1 MISTLTNLDLKVK
14 DPAGKQT
21 ETLLKLS
28 GCHIYQGILGYLSL
42 GGRKNLRALCCPLL
56 LYKGIHVFLQRIS
69 AFLQRHLIHGLKL
82 NSYCICL

>member
-28 GCHIYQGILGYLSL
+28 RCHIYQGILGYLSL
-42 GGRKNLRALCCPLL
+42 GDRKTLERYVALCFYTKAFMSFYKGFLPF
-56 LYKGIHVFLQRIS
+56 YKGI
-69 AFLQRHLIHGLKL
+69 
-82 NSYCICL
+82 

>member
-28 GCHIYQGILGYLSL
+28 GCHIYQGILGYVSL
-42 GGRKNLRALCCPLL
+42 GDRKT
-56 LYKGIHVFLQRIS
+56 
-69 AFLQRHLIHGLKL
+69 
-82 NSYCICL
+82 